1 MLIRETQR
9 LADSSGTGTE
19 QANIVEPAPR
29 AHDIQPGNRLK
40 RANENPGAM
49 PVRSAN
55 EIEAPVDSI
64 GAVDIS
70 VERRPEHDEVSPGR
84 ATKAVGGWIFMII
97 RLDLDDSPA
106 DPVDQESRSYQGLR
120 HFERSSIKVDI

>member
-19 QANIVEPAPR
+19 QASIVEPAPR

-70 VERRPEHDEVSPGR
+70 VARRPEHDQVSPGR

-106 DPVDQESRSYQGLR
+106 DPVDQESCPYQGLR
-120 HFERSSIKVDI
+120 HFERRSIKVDI